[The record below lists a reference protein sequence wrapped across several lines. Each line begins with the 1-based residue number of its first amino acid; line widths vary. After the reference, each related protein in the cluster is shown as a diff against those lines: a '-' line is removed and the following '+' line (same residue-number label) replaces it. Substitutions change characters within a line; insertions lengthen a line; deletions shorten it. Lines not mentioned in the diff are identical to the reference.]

1 MWTEIELEETTM
13 DDSAAYR
20 LIGQRAEELT
30 KRADVQKKMMQI
42 AETEG
47 TEKAKEYVYR
57 LAIATLVGVE

>member
-1 MWTEIELEETTM
+1 M

-30 KRADVQKKMMQI
+30 KRADVQRTMMQI
-42 AETEG
+42 AERES

-57 LAIATLVGVE
+57 LAIATLVGAE